1 MQSVLKIRLEAK
13 SSDTSAATITWRGRT
28 VNIADASI
36 SQALSAVSIAENRLA
51 TALSSNKRKYKSSP
65 KARSAAYDEVLSA
78 SFDAADAVRHA
89 IEDLERERVDEGD
102 SRMQS
107 LRVTSL
113 AVNYALV
120 GWRIGRNRALVGED
134 DGMRF
139 AEAKIRKPRRRAK
152 GVEKSGEQR
161 SKGDSN
167 DNDDNEE
174 DELDAKP
181 KPKST
186 PSEER
191 RGRKLA
197 RLRDRIALYNAISQ
211 SIDSIKELRG
221 ALRDESFVAELDGK
235 RAYFQALK

>member
-1 MQSVLKIRLEAK
+1 M
-13 SSDTSAATITWRGRT
+13 
-28 VNIADASI
+28 NIADASI
-36 SQALSAVSIAENRLA
+36 SQALSAVSVAENRLA
-51 TALSSNKRKYKSSP
+51 TTLSSNKRKYKSSP
-65 KARSAAYDEVLSA
+65 KARSAAYDGVLSA

-152 GVEKSGEQR
+152 GVEKSGQER
-161 SKGDSN
+161 AKGNSKDS
-167 DNDDNEE
+167 DDNEE
-174 DELDAKP
+174 DKEDKLDANSKS
-181 KPKST
+181 KST
-186 PSEER
+186 PSEEK

-197 RLRDRIALYNAISQ
+197 RLSDRIALYNAISQ

>member
-1 MQSVLKIRLEAK
+1 M
-13 SSDTSAATITWRGRT
+13 
-28 VNIADASI
+28 
-36 SQALSAVSIAENRLA
+36 
-51 TALSSNKRKYKSSP
+51 
-65 KARSAAYDEVLSA
+65 LSA

-102 SRMQS
+102 LRMQN

-139 AEAKIRKPRRRAK
+139 TGAKIRKPRRRGK
-152 GVEKSGEQR
+152 GAVK
-161 SKGDSN
+161 N
-167 DNDDNEE
+167 DEETKVRDVNEDNDENDDNEPT
-174 DELDAKP
+174 LRTRS
-181 KPKST
+181 KST

-197 RLRDRIALYNAISQ
+197 RLRDRIALYDAILQ

-221 ALRDESFVAELDGK
+221 ALRDETFVAELDGK

>member
-1 MQSVLKIRLEAK
+1 MLIPFTEVK

-28 VNIADASI
+28 VNMADASI
-36 SQALSAVSIAENRLA
+36 SQALSAVSASENRL
-51 TALSSNKRKYKSSP
+51 TTILSSNKQKYKSSP
-65 KARSAAYDEVLSA
+65 KARSAAYDEILSA

-102 SRMQS
+102 LRMQS

-120 GWRIGRNRALVGED
+120 GWRIGRNRTLVGED

-139 AEAKIRKPRRRAK
+139 AAAKTRKPRRRGK
-152 GVEKSGEQR
+152 GAEKNDERRVKEG
-161 SKGDSN
+161 SKNN
-167 DNDDNEE
+167 DGKED
-174 DELDAKP
+174 DELDP
-181 KPKST
+181 DSKSRFT
-186 PSEER
+186 PNEER

-197 RLRDRIALYNAISQ
+197 RLRDRIALYDAILQ

-221 ALRDESFVAELDGK
+221 ALRDESFIAELDGK